1 MRHFVI
7 VGVLVLLIATL
18 TYVGINHAGLMP
30 VEASAQSIPV
40 DWMWNLEMIA
50 ISFLFA
56 LIVVPMVYSL
66 IVFRRKKGDTTDAKH
81 VEGNTPLEITWT
93 IIPLFTVLVFAYL
106 GAYTLG
112 QTRAVDPGA
121 MVIKVKAIQWAW
133 SFEYPDG
140 FISKEL
146 HLPVNKQVLLQMESA
161 DVIHS
166 FWVPEFRIKQDVV
179 PGRITE
185 YRITPILIGNYKVRC
200 AELCG
205 ASHAYMEAPVIVTS
219 QADYDAWVTQQV
231 ASAAQAGQTPEGR
244 GQALVAANG
253 CAGCHSIDGSKGV
266 GPTWQG
272 LFGSKVPLEDG
283 STVTAD
289 AAYLTESIA
298 NPSAKIVKGFTTVQ
312 MPKFPLSDAQIQDIV
327 AYIETLK

>member
-140 FISKEL
+140 LFQKNFICRSISRCFFRWNL
-146 HLPVNKQVLLQMESA
+146 RMSSIHFGFRNSALNRTLFRAALPN
-161 DVIHS
+161 
-166 FWVPEFRIKQDVV
+166 
-179 PGRITE
+179 
-185 YRITPILIGNYKVRC
+185 
-200 AELCG
+200 
-205 ASHAYMEAPVIVTS
+205 
-219 QADYDAWVTQQV
+219 
-231 ASAAQAGQTPEGR
+231 
-244 GQALVAANG
+244 
-253 CAGCHSIDGSKGV
+253 
-266 GPTWQG
+266 
-272 LFGSKVPLEDG
+272 
-283 STVTAD
+283 TV
-289 AAYLTESIA
+289 SRR
-298 NPSAKIVKGFTTVQ
+298 F
-312 MPKFPLSDAQIQDIV
+312 
-327 AYIETLK
+327 